1 MTSPKHISLAE
12 YLKTDP
18 QEVERWVGQGQLRL
32 LAATLTDLTASSP
45 SRSREHKVADIQ
57 AKLEPL
63 LEQAETKW
71 DTWWKKVQPWA
82 SDAES
87 KYIGRGEQ
95 RYTYRL
101 KPGVSPEQVPVE
113 PLATRPKAKKSAGSS
128 SRKTASAKSQA
139 ADLKQQRD
147 SHAADLKQQRDS
159 HAADLKQQRDS
170 HAAELK
176 QQRESHAAELSQQR
190 GSHAADLEQQRKEHA
205 ADFQQ
210 WQGEKERLNYQVKS
224 LWASIDSKMEQ
235 SRLAARKDMLLR
247 IGDILQRA
255 YHPAND
261 PETNLAQVIAHL
273 PLALRDGG
281 AELLGEVGEVVA
293 FNPSR
298 HHPSQEIASGSLVR
312 LTAPGVIILGG
323 EAGDLVIL
331 KANVTPITE
340 ET

>member
-18 QEVERWVGQGQLRL
+18 QEIELWVEYGPLHLVG
-32 LAATLTDLTASSP
+32 ATLSYLTATSP
-45 SRSREHKVADIQ
+45 SRSREHKVADVQ
-57 AKLEPL
+57 ATLEPL
-63 LEQAETKW
+63 LEQTGANW
-71 DTWWKKVQPWA
+71 GTWWKKVQPRVK
-82 SDAES
+82 ES
-87 KYIGRGEQ
+87 NHFSPGEA

-113 PLATRPKAKKSAGSS
+113 PLATKPKAKKSGGSS
-128 SRKTASAKSQA
+128 SRKTTSAKSQA
-139 ADLKQQRD
+139 ADLKQLRD
-147 SHAADLKQQRDS
+147 SHAADLKQQRES
-159 HAADLKQQRDS
+159 HAADLEQQRKSHTADLKQQRD
-170 HAAELK
+170 
-176 QQRESHAAELSQQR
+176 SHAAELSQQR